1 MTHRKV
7 NTALFKKTAVTGVC
21 ILVIAV
27 LLFLAFC
34 PSAGAVGL
42 VDDSVDAA
50 HEYSR
55 YPLENYQLDFY
66 VDNSWGWL
74 PWNWVDGIG
83 KQVMYGLYCI
93 TNFIWTINLYLS
105 NASGYL
111 VQEAYGLDFISD
123 AADEIGRNIQSIA
136 GISPSGLSADGF
148 YAGFLL
154 LIILIVGAYVA
165 YTGLIKRETT
175 KAVRAVMNMVLIF
188 VLSGALIAYAPD
200 CVKRLNEFSEDV
212 STASLSVGAK
222 IVLPDADSS
231 GGDSVSLIRDSLFSI
246 QVKQPWLLLQFGD
259 TDTDAIGEER
269 IESILSASPSENN
282 GEDRENAVKAEI
294 EDNGNTNLT
303 VTKAVSRL
311 GTVFFLF
318 LFNIGISVFVFLLT
332 GMMIFSQVLFIIY
345 AMFLPVSFVLSMVP
359 TFEGSSRRAVIKLFN
374 TILARAGITLV
385 ITVAFSI
392 STMLYRIADGYP
404 FFIIAFL
411 QVVVFAGIYFK
422 LGDLLSMFSLH
433 DDGARG
439 MGRYIMHRPRMF
451 LHHQLHRLN
460 RTMRTAGRASRTNT
474 SSTQSSRAGSTGTSG
489 TGSGGSRPN
498 NGTGTG
504 GTGGSRPGGSPAGGT
519 GGNIPVGNM
528 AGQGVPVPGGR
539 SVMPSVAVVGLPDI
553 HAGNSPSGGAS
564 GNPSGGTH
572 STPQDT
578 HGITSGTA
586 PGNPAVSVSCV
597 AFAGGSPSIGGFF
610 GGYGAGASR
619 GDPADMPYP
628 FGRGNLSAKP
638 AGRHIRPMFLPVS
651 NRHQPLTENTV
662 QGAAKPVQATGKAPL
677 PAPQARPAAAD
688 AAKPAVSG
696 SPVRKTDM
704 PQHERPTVTAQTKP
718 ERQAAPQTEAAKQ
731 PVHAEN
737 RRTDTASRPAVR
749 QDTDGKPVMPMQEN
763 HAAREQAKPAVS
775 RPAVQDTVQ
784 KRVPVKG
791 GVRRSKRKY
800 AASPKNRGERDSG
813 TGGKKDGGRSK

>member
-1 MTHRKV
+1 MTHKKV
-7 NTALFKKTAVTGVC
+7 NTALFKKTAVTGTC

-27 LLFLAFC
+27 FLFLVFC

-42 VDDSVDAA
+42 VDDTVDAA

-66 VDNSWGWL
+66 VDNRWDWL
-74 PWNWVDGIG
+74 PWNWIDGIG

-123 AADEIGRNIQSIA
+123 AADEIGRNIQSTA

-154 LIILIVGAYVA
+154 LIILIVGTYVA

-212 STASLSVGAK
+212 STASLSVGTK
-222 IVLPDADSS
+222 IVLPDVESSGADSV
-231 GGDSVSLIRDSLFSI
+231 DLIRDSLFSI

-259 TDTDAIGEER
+259 TDTDAIGADR
-269 IESILSASPSENN
+269 VESLLSASPGGNN

-303 VTKAVSRL
+303 VTKTVNRL

-318 LFNIGISVFVFLLT
+318 LFNLGISVFVFLLT

-392 STMLYRIADGYP
+392 STMLYRISSGYP

-439 MGRYIMHRPRMF
+439 MGRYILHRPRMF

-460 RTMRTAGRASRTNT
+460 RTMR
-474 SSTQSSRAGSTGTSG
+474 
-489 TGSGGSRPN
+489 
-498 NGTGTG
+498 
-504 GTGGSRPGGSPAGGT
+504 
-519 GGNIPVGNM
+519 
-528 AGQGVPVPGGR
+528 
-539 SVMPSVAVVGLPDI
+539 
-553 HAGNSPSGGAS
+553 
-564 GNPSGGTH
+564 
-572 STPQDT
+572 
-578 HGITSGTA
+578 
-586 PGNPAVSVSCV
+586 
-597 AFAGGSPSIGGFF
+597 
-610 GGYGAGASR
+610 
-619 GDPADMPYP
+619 
-628 FGRGNLSAKP
+628 
-638 AGRHIRPMFLPVS
+638 
-651 NRHQPLTENTV
+651 
-662 QGAAKPVQATGKAPL
+662 AA
-677 PAPQARPAAAD
+677 
-688 AAKPAVSG
+688 
-696 SPVRKTDM
+696 
-704 PQHERPTVTAQTKP
+704 
-718 ERQAAPQTEAAKQ
+718 
-731 PVHAEN
+731 
-737 RRTDTASRPAVR
+737 TASRPNDGGSTQNSRSSSTAGTADSGYRYRSNRPDGGSSGASQAGAVHGLPEVPVR
-749 QDTDGKPVMPMQEN
+749 GLPSGGSGSGTGAPPQGGNPPSHDGMYDAPAAVLPAQSDKPT
-763 HAAREQAKPAVS
+763 AGTAKSSSTARS
-775 RPAVQDTVQ
+775 RPATASAQEETKRPVTAAEQVETKYSAIQQAHERPVIAAGAPKAEKAQDVKPKQQLVSGRQGRPAAVDAVGMAQVSGGTARKPAAQPHERPAVAQTDAGERMKQPDRQNVASAKQSVHAESRRPDAVDRPAAVQAKNAAQAQGKQDTVRPVVTAAPKVPEMKNQ
-784 KRVPVKG
+784 VPKPADKRAVQHKQPVTMRNKPDG
-791 GVRRSKRKY
+791 MGHTGNV
-800 AASPKNRGERDSG
+800 
-813 TGGKKDGGRSK
+813 GGKQNGGNSK

>member
-66 VDNSWGWL
+66 VDNGWDWL
-74 PWNWVDGIG
+74 PWNWIDGIG

-175 KAVRAVMNMVLIF
+175 KAMRAVMNMVLIF
-188 VLSGALIAYAPD
+188 VLSGTLIAYAPD

-212 STASLSVGAK
+212 STASLSVGTK

-231 GGDSVSLIRDSLFSI
+231 GGNSVALIRDSLFSI

-259 TDTDAIGEER
+259 TDTDAIGADR
-269 IESILSASPSENN
+269 IESLLSASPSGNN

-303 VTKAVSRL
+303 VTKTVNRL

-392 STMLYRIADGYP
+392 STMLYRISSGYP

-460 RTMRTAGRASRTNT
+460 RTMRATAAN
-474 SSTQSSRAGSTGTSG
+474 
-489 TGSGGSRPN
+489 RPN
-498 NGTGTG
+498 NGGTQSNYSG
-504 GTGGSRPGGSPAGGT
+504 NSAGAAGGAYRYRSNRPNST
-519 GGNIPVGNM
+519 DNGASQ
-528 AGQGVPVPGGR
+528 AG
-539 SVMPSVAVVGLPDI
+539 AVHGLPETS
-553 HAGNSPSGGAS
+553 AKE
-564 GNPSGGTH
+564 
-572 STPQDT
+572 
-578 HGITSGTA
+578 ITSGGVSHA
-586 PGNPAVSVSCV
+586 EGYADKAVSADAENRRPDAPAVYLLGAARQVSGQYETDV
-597 AFAGGSPSIGGFF
+597 SRQAADSDSAAPDSAHRAAESNARLMAVPVSHNHDNSDRKDMKPAEQPSIH
-610 GGYGAGASR
+610 AR
-619 GDPADMPYP
+619 PAVAAP
-628 FGRGNLSAKP
+628 
-638 AGRHIRPMFLPVS
+638 
-651 NRHQPLTENTV
+651 
-662 QGAAKPVQATGKAPL
+662 AAKPVQEGGQRTAAKQPVPPQQER
-677 PAPQARPAAAD
+677 PASPVHSTETRPHERPAAV
-688 AAKPAVSG
+688 AAPKPVSSTGNASSKPA
-696 SPVRKTDM
+696 P
-704 PQHERPTVTAQTKP
+704 HERPLAAQP
-718 ERQAAPQTEAAKQ
+718 VSPVQQAAPQTEAAKQ
-731 PVHAEN
+731 PVHAGT
-737 RRTDTASRPAVR
+737 RRTDAVNRPAVR
-749 QDTDGKPVMPMQEN
+749 QDAEGKPVMPMQEN
-763 HAAREQAKPAVS
+763 HAAREQAKPDVS
-775 RPAVQDTVQ
+775 RPAV
-784 KRVPVKG
+784 KG
-791 GVRRSKRKY
+791 SAVSKRASAKGKPGK
-800 AASPKNRGERDSG
+800 AQRKNASSPKNRGDSN
-813 TGGKKDGGRSK
+813 TGRTDSTKDGGGR

>member
-1 MTHRKV
+1 MTHKKV
-7 NTALFKKTAVTGVC
+7 NTALFKKTAVTGTC

-42 VDDSVDAA
+42 VDDTVDAA

-74 PWNWVDGIG
+74 PWNWIDGIG

-154 LIILIVGAYVA
+154 LIILIVGAYVT

-212 STASLSVGAK
+212 STASLSVGTK
-222 IVLPDADSS
+222 IVLPDVESSGADSV
-231 GGDSVSLIRDSLFSI
+231 DLIRESLFSI
-246 QVKQPWLLLQFGD
+246 QVMQPWLLLQFGD
-259 TDTDAIGEER
+259 TDTDAIGADR
-269 IESILSASPSENN
+269 VESLLSASPSGNN

-303 VTKAVSRL
+303 VTKTVNRL
-311 GTVFFLF
+311 GTMFFLL

-385 ITVAFSI
+385 ITIAFSI
-392 STMLYRIADGYP
+392 STMLYRISSGYP

-439 MGRYIMHRPRMF
+439 MGRYILHRPRMF

-460 RTMRTAGRASRTNT
+460 RTMRAATA
-474 SSTQSSRAGSTGTSG
+474 
-489 TGSGGSRPN
+489 SRPN
-498 NGTGTG
+498 NGGTQSNYSGNTAGAAG
-504 GTGGSRPGGSPAGGT
+504 GAYRYRSNRPNGGSSGASQT
-519 GGNIPVGNM
+519 GAVHGLPE
-528 AGQGVPVPGGR
+528 VPVR
-539 SVMPSVAVVGLPDI
+539 GL
-553 HAGNSPSGGAS
+553 PSGGSGSGTGAPLQG
-564 GNPSGGTH
+564 GNPPSHDGRYDAPAAVLPTQADKPNAETAKGRSAARSRPATAQAEAKHSVAPQAHERPVIAAGTPKAGSTQGIKSNQQPAPARKGRPATVDAAGMAQVSGGTARKPATVDAAGMAQA
-572 STPQDT
+572 SD
-578 HGITSGTA
+578 GTA
-586 PGNPAVSVSCV
+586 
-597 AFAGGSPSIGGFF
+597 
-610 GGYGAGASR
+610 R
-619 GDPADMPYP
+619 
-628 FGRGNLSAKP
+628 KP
-638 AGRHIRPMFLPVS
+638 AA
-651 NRHQPLTENTV
+651 QP
-662 QGAAKPVQATGKAPL
+662 
-677 PAPQARPAAAD
+677 
-688 AAKPAVSG
+688 
-696 SPVRKTDM
+696 
-704 PQHERPTVTAQTKP
+704 HERPAITQADRQNVT
-718 ERQAAPQTEAAKQ
+718 AAKQ
-731 PVHAEN
+731 PVHAES
-737 RRTDTASRPAVR
+737 RRSDAVDRPAVM
-749 QDTDGKPVMPMQEN
+749 QNTTDKPVVP
-763 HAAREQAKPAVS
+763 AQAKRTAMAQGKQETVRPVVKTAAPKEPEAKNQVSKPADK
-775 RPAVQDTVQ
+775 RAVQHKQPVTVRN
-784 KRVPVKG
+784 KPDG
-791 GVRRSKRKY
+791 MGH
-800 AASPKNRGERDSG
+800 
-813 TGGKKDGGRSK
+813 TGNAGGRQNGGNSK